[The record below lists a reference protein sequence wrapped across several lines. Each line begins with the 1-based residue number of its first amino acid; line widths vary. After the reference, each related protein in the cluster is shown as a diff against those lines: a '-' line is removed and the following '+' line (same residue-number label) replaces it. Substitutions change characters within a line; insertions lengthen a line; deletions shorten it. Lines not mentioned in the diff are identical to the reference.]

1 MIMKYKSTQN
11 NRLIMQLKITDM
23 LRTLFIFSFVFCISL
38 SSSAQDYKKT
48 QDGIIVELDKSKSD
62 GAAKLQLKILS
73 DDIVQV
79 LAYPENNS
87 KEPIS
92 LCVENKEW
100 PHVVFE
106 AKSLKDKIIVTTAK
120 IQIEIAMPEGT
131 ITYLDKA
138 GNLLLKEDGRSF
150 KALSLPNDAGVSMK
164 QHLSFQKDEAIYGW
178 GQYMD
183 GVMNFRGQVAEL
195 MQENTATAVPVFV
208 STKGYGM
215 LWDNYS
221 FTKFVDKQQT
231 FISSELGDAIN
242 YYFFYGPTMDE
253 AIAGYREV
261 TGAAPM
267 FPKWAYGY
275 IQSRENYLTEN
286 DLMSAAKEFR
296 KREIP
301 IDCIIKDWAYWENGE
316 WGQKTIRKDLF
327 PDPTAMVKKLH
338 DEMNLH
344 TIISIWPSKD
354 GGADYEE
361 FKNAGE
367 DYYFSMESP
376 ELEDNGYL
384 IYNAWNEAA
393 RKLYWEQ
400 LQKGILVH
408 GFNGLWCDNTEP
420 EGGFLDNDSDKNKS
434 RLSSSF
440 GSGTRYLNSYPLMHA
455 KGIYENWRE
464 TGPETRLINL
474 TRSGY
479 AGQQKYGVVVWSGD
493 IGATWDVFKTQIAG
507 GLNFAMSGIPYW
519 GNDIGAFFVK
529 KEENGYLGHG
539 DYDAGPADDGYK
551 ELYVRWIQYGT
562 FCPQMRSHGT
572 DFPREPWR
580 FGEEGDWAYDAI
592 LDMIKL
598 RYRLMPYIYTVANK
612 VTTEH
617 YTMMRGMAMDHQ
629 NDPMTYDIDDQFMFG
644 PSLMVSPVVEK
655 GVNNRKIYLPEGAG
669 WYNFWGGNY
678 LSGGQTIVEQTPI
691 ETIPLYIKAGSILT
705 LGPDVQYATEKTDPI
720 EIRIYEGADGEFV
733 LYEDENDTY
742 NYENGKFSKIKFT
755 WDDANQKLTIGARE
769 GQFLGMPET
778 HTFNIVLYKKK
789 VVYHSFSPFE
799 IEAGLNL
806 VKEPNKVINY
816 NGEKVEVTL

>member
-1 MIMKYKSTQN
+1 
-11 NRLIMQLKITDM
+11 M
-23 LRTLFIFSFVFCISL
+23 LRALSILSLVSCVFL
-38 SSSAQDYKKT
+38 SSSAQNFKKT
-48 QDGIIVELDKSKSD
+48 QDGIIVNLDKSKSD
-62 GAAKLQLKILS
+62 GAAKLHLKILS
-73 DDIVQV
+73 DDIIQV
-79 LAYPENNS
+79 LAYPTYETN
-87 KEPIS
+87 EPVS
-92 LCVENKEW
+92 LTVVEKEW
-100 PHVVFE
+100 PQVVFE
-106 AKSLKDKIIVTTAK
+106 TKSLEDKIIVKTAK

-131 ITYLDKA
+131 ITYLDNV

-183 GVMNFRGQVAEL
+183 GTMNYRGHVAEL
-195 MQENTATAVPVFV
+195 MQENTGTAVPVFV

-261 TGAAPM
+261 TGSAPM

-275 IQSRENYLTEN
+275 IQSRENYFTEE
-286 DLMSAAKEFR
+286 DLMSAATEFR

-301 IDCIIKDWAYWENGE
+301 IDCIIKDWNYWKEGE

-344 TIISIWPSKD
+344 TIISIWPNKEK

-361 FKNAGE
+361 FINAGE
-367 DYYFSMESP
+367 DYYFPMESWDP
-376 ELEDNGYL
+376 EDNGFL
-384 IYNAWNEAA
+384 IYNVWNEAA

-400 LQKGILVH
+400 IQKGILVH
-408 GFNGLWCDNTEP
+408 GFNGLWCDSAEP
-420 EGGFLDNDSDKNKS
+420 EPGFLDNDSDKNKS
-434 RLSSSF
+434 KLSSSF
-440 GSGTRYLNSYPLMHA
+440 GSGTRYFNSYPLMHA
-455 KGIYENWRE
+455 KGIYENWRKS
-464 TGPETRLINL
+464 GPKTRLVNL

-479 AGQQKYGVVVWSGD
+479 AGQQKYGVIVWSGD
-493 IGATWDVFKTQIAG
+493 IGATWDVFRTQIAG

-529 KEENGYLGHG
+529 KEKNGYLGHG
-539 DYDAGPADDGYK
+539 DYDEGPADDGYK

-720 EIRIYEGADGEFV
+720 EIRIYEGADGESV

-742 NYENGKFSKIKFT
+742 NYENGKFSNIKFT
-755 WDDANQKLTIGARE
+755 WDDASQKLTIGARE
-769 GQFLGMPET
+769 GEFSGMPET

>member
-1 MIMKYKSTQN
+1 
-11 NRLIMQLKITDM
+11 MQLKIKNM
-23 LRTLFIFSFVFCISL
+23 LRALFILSLVSCVSL
-38 SSSAQDYKKT
+38 SSSAQNYKKT
-48 QDGIIVELDKSKSD
+48 QDGIIVNLDKSKSD

-79 LAYPENNS
+79 LAYPGNNL

-100 PHVVFE
+100 PQVVFE
-106 AKSLKDKIIVTTAK
+106 AKSLEDKIIVTTAK

-164 QHLSFQKDEAIYGW
+164 QHLCFQKDEAIYGW

-183 GVMNFRGQVAEL
+183 GIMNFRGHVAEL
-195 MQENTATAVPVFV
+195 MQENTGTAVPVFV

-221 FTKFVDKQQT
+221 FTKFVDKHQT

-261 TGAAPM
+261 TGSAPM

-275 IQSRENYLTEN
+275 IQSRENYFTEK
-286 DLMSAAKEFR
+286 DLMSAATEFR

-301 IDCIIKDWAYWENGE
+301 IDCIIKDWNYWKEGE

-327 PDPTAMVKKLH
+327 SDPTAMVKKLH

-344 TIISIWPSKD
+344 TIISIWPNKEK
-354 GGADYEE
+354 GCADYEE
-361 FKNAGE
+361 FMNAGE
-367 DYYFSMESP
+367 DFYFPMESWDP
-376 ELEDNGYL
+376 EINGYL
-384 IYNAWNEAA
+384 LYNVWNEAA
-393 RKLYWEQ
+393 RELYWEQ
-400 LQKGILVH
+400 IQKGILVH
-408 GFNGLWCDNTEP
+408 GFNGLWCDSAEP
-420 EGGFLDNDSDKNKS
+420 EPGFLDNDSDKNKS
-434 RLSSSF
+434 KLSSSF
-440 GSGTRYLNSYPLMHA
+440 GSGTRYFNSYPLMHA
-455 KGIYENWRE
+455 KGVYENWRE
-464 TGPETRLINL
+464 TGPETRLVNL

-479 AGQQKYGVVVWSGD
+479 AGQQKYGVIVWSGD
-493 IGATWDVFKTQIAG
+493 IGATWDVFRTQIAG

-539 DYDAGPADDGYK
+539 DYDEGPADDAYK
-551 ELYVRWIQYGT
+551 ELYVRWLQYGT

-617 YTMMRGMAMDHQ
+617 YTMMRGLAMDFQ
-629 NDPMTYDIDDQFMFG
+629 NDVIVYDINDQFMFG
-644 PSLMVSPVVEK
+644 PSLMVSPVVEPGAK
-655 GVNNRKIYLPEGAG
+655 YRHMYLPEGKG
-669 WYNFWGGNY
+669 WYDFWDGNY

-691 ETIPLYIKAGSILT
+691 ERIPLYVKAGSILT

-720 EIRIYEGADGEFV
+720 EIRIYEGADGEFE

-742 NYENGKFSKIKFT
+742 NYEDAKFSKIKFN
-755 WDDANQKLTIGARE
+755 WDDANKTLTIGARE
-769 GQFLGMPET
+769 GEFAGMPEG
-778 HTFNIVLYKKK
+778 HTFNIVLYKK
-789 VVYHSFSPFE
+789 E
-799 IEAGLNL
+799 IVLHTWTQLEVEAGIEM
-806 VKEPNKVINY
+806 VEEPNKVIDY
-816 NGEKVEVTL
+816 TGEEVNVNLN